1 MNSQH
6 DDVIAVDA
14 VVPAEVSELDKQQ
27 RREKI
32 YTRAIEGHFQRL
44 RLYTGWPLLLGY
56 FLLPWLMY
64 GNRQAVLFDL
74 PARKFHIFSLTFWPQ
89 DLVLLAF
96 ILIIAAFT
104 LFAVT
109 AIWGRLWCGYTC
121 PQTVW
126 TAIFMYIEQRFEGS
140 RSQRIK
146 LDQESMS
153 WKKLRKKTLKHSGWA
168 LVAAFTGITFISYFV
183 PIRQLLPDLLSLT
196 ANTSAASF
204 ALLFSVATYLNAG
217 YLREKVCTD
226 MCPYARFQSVMF
238 DKNTLVVTYDTKRGE
253 PRGSRKRFATK
264 EAHQGDCVD
273 CELCV
278 QVCPTGIDIR
288 AGLQY
293 ECIGCALCIDACDSI
308 MEKMGSPK
316 GLVSYTSEN
325 ALTGN
330 EITGLPPKTLGYI
343 VALAVMVT
351 LFSFSLVNRSLIE
364 LSVSRDRGQLY
375 LPASAGLIDNVYE
388 LHLTNRSDQ
397 AKVFLIEV
405 DGIEGVS
412 ILGDAAVTVPGGEL
426 LELGIRLRADPNRL
440 TRSGTPILFRAVSIS
455 NQTVYAEA
463 ESRFIRPTL

>member
-6 DDVIAVDA
+6 DQVIAVDA
-14 VVPAEVSELDKQQ
+14 AVPAEVSELDKRQ

-32 YTRAIEGHFQRL
+32 YTRAIEGYFQRL

-56 FLLPWLMY
+56 FLLPWLNLD
-64 GNRQAVLFDL
+64 GRQAVLFDL
-74 PARKFHIFSLTFWPQ
+74 PERKFHILSVTFWPQ

-109 AIWGRLWCGYTC
+109 ALWGRLWCGYTC

-140 RSQRIK
+140 RNQRIK
-146 LDQESMS
+146 LDQEPLS
-153 WKKLRKKTLKHSGWA
+153 WEKLRKKTLKHSGWGF
-168 LVAAFTGITFISYFV
+168 VAALTGVTFVSYFV
-183 PIRQLLPDLLSLT
+183 PIRQLLPELLSLSADLT
-196 ANTSAASF
+196 AMSF
-204 ALLFSVATYLNAG
+204 VLLFTVATYLNAG

-253 PRGSRKRFATK
+253 PRGSRKRFTTK
-264 EAHQGDCVD
+264 DPHQGDCID

-288 AGLQY
+288 AGLQH

-325 ALTGN
+325 ALAGQKSTG
-330 EITGLPPKTLGYI
+330 IPLKTLGYI
-343 VALAVMVT
+343 AALAVMLA
-351 LFSFSLVNRSLIE
+351 LFSTTLLTRSLVE
-364 LSVSRDRGQLY
+364 LSVSRDRGQLF
-375 LPASAGLIDNVYE
+375 LPAPNGLIDNVYE
-388 LHLTNRSDQ
+388 LHLTNRGALTDRYR
-397 AKVFLIEV
+397 IEV
-405 DGIEGVS
+405 EGMTEFS
-412 ILGDAAVTVPGGEL
+412 ILGGDAIMIPSGEL
-426 LELGIRLRADPNRL
+426 LEVGIRLRADPNSL
-440 TRSGTPILFRAVSIS
+440 PSSGTQILFRAVSNNDESVI
-455 NQTVYAEA
+455 AEA